1 MTAASSGGHFG
12 SQAPAAE
19 LNPTDALEAIR
30 TASSLAGYGIYLG
43 AGKIGPVWAPPER
56 SVLVLGPP
64 RSGKTTALVIPSVL
78 AAPGAVV
85 STSTKP
91 DVLAA
96 TAPARIKKGPC
107 LVYDPSG
114 TVEVP
119 AGVERA
125 RWSPVTKCIRWDD
138 AMLVSH
144 SLVSAQRPAGHGARP
159 DAADHWTERAQSLL
173 APLLH
178 AAALEGVEMAG
189 VLRWVDRREPSHAMA
204 ILDRAGSETP
214 ADQLAG
220 IAVTEARE
228 QSGIW
233 STASSV
239 LSAYRSSSA
248 LATTVAPDFDARSFC
263 DSNSTLYVCATGS
276 RQELAA
282 PLVVGLLSEIRE
294 AAYSRAAQ
302 RSALDATHIQSASEK
317 PPPLV
322 LALDEVANIAP
333 LPDLPSI
340 ISEGGGQGVVTLA
353 CLQDLS
359 QARARW
365 GQKADGFLSLFGTT
379 VVLPGIGDVKTL
391 ETLSVLAGDHEV
403 QTRSI
408 SARSCS
414 GERACHGFRQASR
427 SRTGDAAGGPHT
439 HAHHIVGPASAT
451 TSRCRCTRRT
461 RYCARGGRTKPG
473 ELGASH
479 PLLRQPTV
487 VLGDRPDR
495 ARRRART
502 RPQAFVQGGCDPRSF
517 WRVQPTRNGPPPR
530 ARLLSLVKPSRRP
543 LT

>member
-1 MTAASSGGHFG
+1 
-12 SQAPAAE
+12 
-19 LNPTDALEAIR
+19 
-30 TASSLAGYGIYLG
+30 
-43 AGKIGPVWAPPER
+43 
-56 SVLVLGPP
+56 
-64 RSGKTTALVIPSVL
+64 
-78 AAPGAVV
+78 
-85 STSTKP
+85 
-91 DVLAA
+91 
-96 TAPARIKKGPC
+96 
-107 LVYDPSG
+107 
-114 TVEVP
+114 
-119 AGVERA
+119 
-125 RWSPVTKCIRWDD
+125 
-138 AMLVSH
+138 MLVSH

-408 SARSCS
+408 SAPAPAAGNGLATAFAKRLVR
-414 GERACHGFRQASR
+414 GPGMRQADRTPTLTTSSVQRRRLPPDVAARGEPGTALVVDERNRVSWVHLTPCYDSR
-427 SRTGDAAGGPHT
+427 PWCWAIDRTG
-439 HAHHIVGPASAT
+439 
-451 TSRCRCTRRT
+451 
-461 RYCARGGRTKPG
+461 
-473 ELGASH
+473 LGAGRELVPRPSYREGATRDPSGVFSPPATDHH
-479 PLLRQPTV
+479 PGR
-487 VLGDRPDR
+487 DFS
-495 ARRRART
+495 A
-502 RPQAFVQGGCDPRSF
+502 
-517 WRVQPTRNGPPPR
+517 W
-530 ARLLSLVKPSRRP
+530 
-543 LT
+543 